1 MTKASTHHTLTHKL
15 DFSTKKKKNEIGNGG
30 REKKGHVREKE
41 EKRGNC

>member
-15 DFSTKKKKNEIGNGG
+15 DFSTKKNEIGNGG